1 VRIGEEAERE
11 RVERAYREQRV
22 KMLKTLF
29 AYTRSRTIAE
39 DAVSEAFAQAIHRG
53 SEIRDVSAWVW
64 KAAFRIASGEL
75 SRPREI
81 ELLDTESSYEMD
93 EPAADLVHALS
104 GLSPKQRACVLLH
117 HYAGYPVREVGEI
130 VGSSVAAVKVH
141 LSTGRRRLRAILEVR
156 DA

>member
-1 VRIGEEAERE
+1 MRIGEEAERE

-22 KMLKTLF
+22 KMLRTLF

-75 SRPREI
+75 GRRRKI
-81 ELLDTESSYEMD
+81 ELLNTESSYEMD
-93 EPAADLVHALS
+93 ESAADPLG

-117 HYAGYPVREVGEI
+117 HYAGYSVREVAEI

-141 LSTGRRRLRAILEVR
+141 LSTGRRRLRGILEVH